1 MDFLVQNAEL
11 SLVRRPPPR
20 DGDAGVVGGAPD
32 GGDGSGT
39 VLPSRQAILLAERS
53 HLSLSGSGGADGD
66 AGVPGTV
73 GGTSARLHG
82 GRIRLFLGGASDG
95 DGGTPLPDGD
105 GGVSGDAGTPT
116 PDGDGG
122 ISGDGG
128 TSGSP
133 RILRRIRDVR
143 IENAILRFRGGSD
156 ADGG

>member
-1 MDFLVQNAEL
+1 MATQGFPVPWA
-11 SLVRRPPPR
+11 VRRR
-20 DGDAGVVGGAPD
+20 GSMEVGF
-32 GGDGSGT
+32 
-39 VLPSRQAILLAERS
+39 
-53 HLSLSGSGGADGD
+53 
-66 AGVPGTV
+66 
-73 GGTSARLHG
+73 
-82 GRIRLFLGGASDG
+82 RLFLGGASDG